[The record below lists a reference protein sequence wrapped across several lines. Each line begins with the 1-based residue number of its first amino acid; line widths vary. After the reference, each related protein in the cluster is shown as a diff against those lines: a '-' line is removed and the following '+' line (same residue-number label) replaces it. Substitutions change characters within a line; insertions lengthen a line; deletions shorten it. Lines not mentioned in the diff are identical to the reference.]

1 MTVAGRPQPVP
12 PSGDGMNQYD
22 HSSIPRKVAVTI
34 GLVMACLIACERKSV
49 EPHADHN
56 ADQLPIISKLPDFQL
71 TNQLGAPVSLAS
83 YQGQIWLADI
93 IFTRCPGPCP
103 LMTQAMA
110 QLAETL
116 PEKPAIHFVT
126 LTTDPS
132 HDTPEILR
140 QYAARF
146 ASNTNRWDFL
156 TGDSVI
162 ISKLATEGMKLAA
175 VGKNPDDREN
185 PLDLFIHST
194 RFVLIDQQGRMRAVF
209 DSTKPGLLDKVQI
222 AIREMQNEETP

>member
-1 MTVAGRPQPVP
+1 M
-12 PSGDGMNQYD
+12 
-22 HSSIPRKVAVTI
+22 
-34 GLVMACLIACERKSV
+34 GLILACHIACERKSV
-49 EPHADHN
+49 EPHANHN

-71 TNQLGAPVSLAS
+71 TNQLGAPVSLAN
-83 YQGQIWLADI
+83 YQGKIWLADI

-103 LMTQAMA
+103 LMTQAMV

-156 TGDSVI
+156 TGDPAI
-162 ISKLATEGMKLAA
+162 IGKLATEGMKLAA
-175 VGKNPDDREN
+175 EGKNPNDREN
-185 PLDLFIHST
+185 SLDLFIHSKS
-194 RFVLIDQQGRMRAVF
+194 FVLIDPQGRMRAAF
-209 DSTKPGLLDKVQI
+209 DSSEPKLSDKVQA
-222 AIREMQNEETP
+222 AIRQLQNEKTP